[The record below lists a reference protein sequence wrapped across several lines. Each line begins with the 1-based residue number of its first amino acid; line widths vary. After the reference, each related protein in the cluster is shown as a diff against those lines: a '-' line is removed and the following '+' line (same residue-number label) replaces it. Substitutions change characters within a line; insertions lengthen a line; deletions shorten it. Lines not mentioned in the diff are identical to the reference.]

1 MFDKDNDGSITAQ
14 ELGTVIRSFG
24 MNPTEAELMDMVNEV
39 DANGNGKIDFEEF
52 LVLTQNL
59 KSDQIDYIRD
69 AFEIP
74 RYYDRRTVAAYG
86 KKCAFDADKSGTI
99 SREELKNVMDSLNEH
114 LTEDEIDEM
123 IREADKDGGKVILA
137 AYFVLLGTWFLTIVF
152 VLDGKINLE
161 EFRAMME
168 SQS

>member
-1 MFDKDNDGSITAQ
+1 MSDTLTEEQINEFRETFQMFDKDNDGSITAQ

-69 AFEIP
+69 AF
-74 RYYDRRTVAAYG
+74 D
-86 KKCAFDADKSGTI
+86 AFDADKSGTI

-123 IREADKDGGKVILA
+123 IREADKDG
-137 AYFVLLGTWFLTIVF
+137 
-152 VLDGKINLE
+152 DGKINLE

>member
-1 MFDKDNDGSITAQ
+1 MSDTLTEEQINEFRETFQMFDKDNDGSITAQ

-39 DANGNGKIDFEEF
+39 DTNGNGTIDFEEF

-59 KSDQIDYIRD
+59 KSDQADYIRD
-69 AFEIP
+69 AF
-74 RYYDRRTVAAYG
+74 D
-86 KKCAFDADKSGTI
+86 AFDADKSGTI
-99 SREELKNVMDSLNEH
+99 SREELKNVMNSLNEH

-123 IREADKDGGKVILA
+123 IREADKDG
-137 AYFVLLGTWFLTIVF
+137 
-152 VLDGKINLE
+152 DGKIDLE